1 MTSPQPVRRPGS
13 SPGPVDASMS
23 LIRQVVDRP
32 LDPSYRAAS
41 DRREKAGLPRST
53 GTRKPLVAISAV
65 LIGFMLV
72 AAALVLRPSG
82 TTASRE
88 KEALIDQ
95 IHGKQA
101 LGDEASARVDALGG
115 EIQAYQSAALGGQT
129 SQLSQELDR
138 LELVTGAVGAVGPG
152 LVLTVDDSAEAKAA
166 TGVDPRH
173 RQGEVTGRVSSADLQ
188 VLCNGLWQAGAE
200 AMSINGQRLTT
211 RSAIR
216 FAGQA
221 ILVDYRPLNP
231 PYVVTAIGDG
241 RDLQAKFAATA
252 SGAYLKSLSD
262 NFQIPSTIDT
272 SGRVDVPRSSS
283 LQLTYAQTERS
294 GTPSTSATPTTK
306 ATP

>member
-1 MTSPQPVRRPGS
+1 MV
-13 SPGPVDASMS
+13 
-23 LIRQVVDRP
+23 
-32 LDPSYRAAS
+32 
-41 DRREKAGLPRST
+41 
-53 GTRKPLVAISAV
+53 ISAI

-95 IHGKQA
+95 IDGKQA
-101 LGDEASARVDALGG
+101 LGDGASARVDALGAQ
-115 EIQAYQSAALGGQT
+115 IQAYQSAALRGQS

-138 LELVTGAVGAVGPG
+138 LELVTGAVTVVGPG
-152 LVLTVDDSAEAKAA
+152 LVLTIDDSADAKA
-166 TGVDPRH
+166 TNGVDPRD
-173 RQGEVTGRVSSADLQ
+173 RQGGDTGRVSSADLQ

-200 AMSINGQRLTT
+200 AMSVNGQRLTS

-221 ILVDYRPLNP
+221 ILVDYRPLSP
-231 PYVVTAIGDG
+231 PYVVAAIGDG
-241 RDLQAKFAATA
+241 RDLQARFAATA

-272 SGRVDVPRSSS
+272 EGRVEVPSSAS
-283 LQLTYAQTERS
+283 LQLTDAQTDGS
-294 GTPSTSATPTTK
+294 GAPSTSATPTTK
-306 ATP
+306 ANP

>member
-1 MTSPQPVRRPGS
+1 
-13 SPGPVDASMS
+13 MS
-23 LIRQVVDRP
+23 LIKQVVDRP
-32 LDPSYRAAS
+32 LDPSYRAAA
-41 DRREKAGLPRST
+41 DRREEAGLPRST
-53 GTRKPLVAISAV
+53 GTRKPLVVISAV

-88 KEALIDQ
+88 KESLIDQ

-115 EIQAYQSAALGGQT
+115 EIQAYQSAALGGRT

-138 LELVTGAVGAVGPG
+138 LELVTGAVAAVGPG
-152 LVLTVDDSAEAKAA
+152 LVLTVDDSANAKAA
-166 TGVDPRH
+166 TGVDSRG

-200 AMSINGQRLTT
+200 AMSVNGQRLTT

-252 SGAYLKSLSD
+252 SGAYLKSLAD

-272 SGRVDVPRSSS
+272 SGRVDVPRSSG
-283 LQLTYAQTERS
+283 LQLTYAQTERA
-294 GTPSTSATPTTK
+294 GPPSTSATPTME

>member
-1 MTSPQPVRRPGS
+1 
-13 SPGPVDASMS
+13 
-23 LIRQVVDRP
+23 
-32 LDPSYRAAS
+32 
-41 DRREKAGLPRST
+41 
-53 GTRKPLVAISAV
+53 
-65 LIGFMLV
+65 
-72 AAALVLRPSG
+72 
-82 TTASRE
+82 
-88 KEALIDQ
+88 
-95 IHGKQA
+95 
-101 LGDEASARVDALGG
+101 
-115 EIQAYQSAALGGQT
+115 
-129 SQLSQELDR
+129 
-138 LELVTGAVGAVGPG
+138 
-152 LVLTVDDSAEAKAA
+152 
-166 TGVDPRH
+166 